1 MSDVFSILRTVGI
14 YLSIHHKDCIEMEI
28 LKNLGDNFFQ
38 LHIISVDLKS
48 NFNLS

>member
-1 MSDVFSILRTVGI
+1 MSDVFSIL
-14 YLSIHHKDCIEMEI
+14 KIEKKK

-38 LHIISVDLKS
+38 LDIISVDLKS